1 MADCDLD
8 LAPTPTPTPTP
19 TYHAAMEERTLSI
32 THPWSGRR
40 IRVRVDEVERAD
52 GHRTTREIVEHP
64 GAVAIL
70 AWDGDR
76 LAMVRQWRH
85 APGEVLLEIPAGT
98 LEPDEGP
105 MATARRELAEEV
117 GLSAAHWEDGPTF
130 FTAPGFCDER
140 MHLYLATGLSE
151 SPGDADPDE
160 LLEPTWMTL
169 PDALAAID
177 DGRIRDAKTFAG
189 IGWLAR
195 RLPTSGMT

>member
-1 MADCDLD
+1 ML
-8 LAPTPTPTPTP
+8 P
-19 TYHAAMEERTLSI
+19 MEERTLSS
-32 THPWSGRR
+32 THPWTGRR

-85 APGEVLLEIPAGT
+85 APGELLLEIPAGT
-98 LEPDEGP
+98 LEPDEEP
-105 MATARRELAEEV
+105 ATTARRELAEEV

-140 MHLYLATGLSE
+140 MHLYLATGLSG
-151 SPGDADPDE
+151 SPADADTDE

-177 DGRIRDAKTFAG
+177 DGQIRDAKTIAG
-189 IGWLAR
+189 ISWLAR
-195 RLPTSGMT
+195 RLPTPGTT